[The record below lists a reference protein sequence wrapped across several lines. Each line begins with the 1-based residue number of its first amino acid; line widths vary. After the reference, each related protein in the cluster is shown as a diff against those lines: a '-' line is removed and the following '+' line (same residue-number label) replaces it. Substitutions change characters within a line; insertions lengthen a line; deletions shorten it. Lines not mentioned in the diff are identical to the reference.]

1 MKNLK
6 FFPFERNRYF
16 YGKLLSVDDF
26 QTEQRYMND
35 KRRVLNRIL
44 HGTGV
49 VCGMQVVEV
58 DDLTISLETGLA
70 LDFAGREI
78 VVSKPLTKRLSAIE
92 GFDKY
97 STLEEDHQ
105 DLYLCIV
112 YDEQEEEMVHNITG
126 VSGQQEEYNKYIEG
140 YRLFVTEQEPEQ
152 EGDQITALYEHTS
165 TIFQGN
171 GIRIRQRVP
180 KYIRHDT
187 EAEIVITVEKTDQL
201 NPVAFSYQMRMSCV
215 EQAGND
221 VMTIS
226 FDEKNFT
233 SSSIYSFKQKVKA
246 KPVKNSRG
254 YFELVPDSFNL
265 TIGQDTIKEFVQGR
279 YLVDITDIGIPE
291 TIMRNYYDMAMEDFF
306 RDPYGQAIYLA
317 RLQVIRAG
325 NTYVISRIEN
335 LPYKQY
341 VWSNMLSGVLE
352 TLRLRQQS
360 LPAAIGRPQIVNI
373 QQNTVPPAREMIG
386 QGRQVNTGSTI
397 IDLGIGGISG
407 QRFYSEEIIHGLGLG
422 EVFITL
428 GLAKG
433 VQDGNQVIYGDQ
445 GIFEEKICPRIEM
458 AAKVNMN
465 RGSFVIGIKCLEQV
479 EAKRLRIYWM
489 AAKDGAMQL
498 QDDSMVTL
506 SVRPDIIN
514 LQLRE
519 GHYFEAVKE
528 NEVCGHIRWSVK
540 DAEGGT
546 IDENG
551 YYTAPNQPGV
561 YEIVAQDME
570 DDHLRA
576 TAYVIVREEPLQ

>member
-35 KRRVLNRIL
+35 KRRVLNRFL

-97 STLEEDHQ
+97 GTLEEDHQ

-152 EGDQITALYEHTS
+152 EGNQITALYEHTS

-187 EAEIVITVEKTDQL
+187 EAEVVITVEKTDQL

-221 VMTIS
+221 VLTIS

-246 KPVKNSRG
+246 KPARNSKG
-254 YFELVPDSFNL
+254 YFELVPDSFTL

-335 LPYKQY
+335 LPYRQC
-341 VWSNMLSGVLE
+341 VWNNMLSGVLE
-352 TLRLRQQS
+352 TLRLKQQS

-373 QQNTVPPAREMIG
+373 QQNTVPPAREMIH
-386 QGRQVNTGSTI
+386 QERQINTGSTI

-489 AAKDGAMQL
+489 AVKDGAMQL

-514 LQLRE
+514 LQIRE

-528 NEVCGHIRWSVK
+528 NEVCRHIRWSVK
-540 DAEGGT
+540 DEEGGT

-570 DDHLRA
+570 DDYLRA